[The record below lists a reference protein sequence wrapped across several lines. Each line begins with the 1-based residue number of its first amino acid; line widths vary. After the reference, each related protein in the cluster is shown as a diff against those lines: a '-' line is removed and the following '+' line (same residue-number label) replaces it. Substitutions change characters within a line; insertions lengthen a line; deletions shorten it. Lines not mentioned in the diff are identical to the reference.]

1 MEYKKEDFPQK
12 AIYRQP
18 SNVIPFITD
27 FEDGQEVMFFGYHDR
42 PNAFKEGLAFYKS
55 INGSIG

>member
-27 FEDGQEVMFFGYHDR
+27 FEDGQEVMFSVITIDQMLLR
-42 PNAFKEGLAFYKS
+42 KV
-55 INGSIG
+55 